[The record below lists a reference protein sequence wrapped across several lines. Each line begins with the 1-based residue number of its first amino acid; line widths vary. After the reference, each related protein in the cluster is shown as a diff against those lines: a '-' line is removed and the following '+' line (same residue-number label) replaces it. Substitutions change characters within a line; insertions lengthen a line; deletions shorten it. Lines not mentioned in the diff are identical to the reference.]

1 MKNKKL
7 LCSVCFL
14 FAFMS
19 ALWGQNITVK
29 GNVISKTDGEP
40 IIGASVIETTAT
52 TNGTITDFD
61 GNFTLT
67 VKKGSELTISYIGF
81 KTIKVGAKALLNV
94 TLEEDSEMLDEV
106 VVTGYSTQKK
116 ADLTGSVAVVS
127 TKTLKTATDAD
138 PMKSLQG
145 KVPGMTITAN
155 GSPSG
160 TGTVRIRGI
169 GSFNSSQDP
178 LYVVD
183 GVPTTR
189 ALNSL
194 NTNDIESMQVL
205 KDAASASIYGS
216 RASNG
221 VIIITTKKGKKADKV
236 KVDFSANLTAQF
248 YTPQSLMKLS
258 NTSDYATAMA
268 QAALNDGM
276 DPVAYASNYGL
287 NLNAATGTPITVWN
301 PITGNY
307 VDYTVNGL
315 YDGYINKD
323 KTMRF
328 SDTDWLDEISRTG
341 FSQNYDLSLSHANE
355 KHSTMF
361 SLGYKKNSGI
371 LKYTDFEN
379 ISARMNS
386 SYNVNK
392 YITVGEN
399 FTVTYTSQVDCAP
412 MENALKMAPTV
423 PVYEEDGVTFAGP
436 VGGMSDRQNPLRE
449 LYDNRD
455 NHLDYW
461 RLFGNGYVE
470 LKPVKGLVIRSNFG
484 IDHYSSFIN
493 AMTKTFHSDIVNND
507 IAKTTLSHNNETN
520 WTWSNTANYNFRL
533 ADKHDFTVLLGTEMS
548 KQSVIDFSAYSE
560 EYTLEDK
567 DYMWP
572 NAATGTMRNSGAKV
586 GYRLAS
592 FFGKVDYN
600 FDDFILASFTIRR
613 DGSSRFGKANRWGVF
628 PAVSAAYRISNEKFW
643 PKDFVMNSLK
653 LRASW
658 GANGNNSIPT
668 NTALAKLSSANYS
681 SGTII
686 NGFAPTSL
694 ANPDL
699 GWEKTESWNV
709 AFDMG
714 LFNNRIFISAD
725 YYVKT
730 TKDLLYQVTVPA
742 LLGFTKAWGNIGS
755 IRNKGFELEVT
766 TQNLTGKLKWST
778 SLNVSYNQN
787 KVLSL
792 GDDNSTVFTGYDSTT
807 QVFMVGQP
815 LRSFYMYDAVG
826 VYQTQADLQKYP
838 VMQNTK
844 VGDVRYRDANGDG
857 IISDSDRTLMGKPDP
872 DYTFGITNTFKYKN
886 FDLSV
891 LVTAQ
896 TGGHIYGV
904 LGRAMDRPGMGANGN
919 VLSHW
924 KNMWKSEAEPGDG
937 KTPGIDNA
945 NTGQFYDS
953 RWLYST
959 DFIKIKNV
967 TLGYRLPLKK
977 KFVQNARVY
986 LSGENLLMWDKYDG
1000 GFSPEANNGGST
1012 GDYDYGSYPQARVIT
1027 LGVNVTF

>member
-533 ADKHDFTVLLGTEMS
+533 ADKHCC
-548 KQSVIDFSAYSE
+548 
-560 EYTLEDK
+560 
-567 DYMWP
+567 
-572 NAATGTMRNSGAKV
+572 
-586 GYRLAS
+586 
-592 FFGKVDYN
+592 
-600 FDDFILASFTIRR
+600 
-613 DGSSRFGKANRWGVF
+613 
-628 PAVSAAYRISNEKFW
+628 
-643 PKDFVMNSLK
+643 
-653 LRASW
+653 
-658 GANGNNSIPT
+658 
-668 NTALAKLSSANYS
+668 
-681 SGTII
+681 
-686 NGFAPTSL
+686 
-694 ANPDL
+694 
-699 GWEKTESWNV
+699 
-709 AFDMG
+709 
-714 LFNNRIFISAD
+714 
-725 YYVKT
+725 
-730 TKDLLYQVTVPA
+730 
-742 LLGFTKAWGNIGS
+742 
-755 IRNKGFELEVT
+755 
-766 TQNLTGKLKWST
+766 
-778 SLNVSYNQN
+778 
-787 KVLSL
+787 
-792 GDDNSTVFTGYDSTT
+792 
-807 QVFMVGQP
+807 
-815 LRSFYMYDAVG
+815 
-826 VYQTQADLQKYP
+826 
-838 VMQNTK
+838 
-844 VGDVRYRDANGDG
+844 
-857 IISDSDRTLMGKPDP
+857 
-872 DYTFGITNTFKYKN
+872 
-886 FDLSV
+886 
-891 LVTAQ
+891 
-896 TGGHIYGV
+896 
-904 LGRAMDRPGMGANGN
+904 
-919 VLSHW
+919 
-924 KNMWKSEAEPGDG
+924 
-937 KTPGIDNA
+937 
-945 NTGQFYDS
+945 
-953 RWLYST
+953 
-959 DFIKIKNV
+959 
-967 TLGYRLPLKK
+967 
-977 KFVQNARVY
+977 
-986 LSGENLLMWDKYDG
+986 
-1000 GFSPEANNGGST
+1000 
-1012 GDYDYGSYPQARVIT
+1012 
-1027 LGVNVTF
+1027 